1 MMKAKNIERD
11 ERTLV
16 VENASYKVGF
26 QVLAYG
32 LLVLV
37 MIRSYFF
44 NQSSWDLLGLAV
56 FGGLAATA
64 YQAYHRILSRR
75 MVWGLLVLMILSA
88 GVAALVVLLLNN

>member
-1 MMKAKNIERD
+1 MMTSKNIERD
-11 ERTLV
+11 ERTLI

-37 MIRSYFF
+37 IIKSYFF

-56 FGGLAATA
+56 FGGFATTA
-64 YQAYHRILSRR
+64 YQAYKKILTRR

-88 GVAALVVLLLNN
+88 GVAALVALLLNN